1 MAPDA
6 YRSLESRT
14 ALVCGSSRGIGGACA
29 EEPARLGARIILAA
43 RDAAALQRV
52 RSGLAGDDHRILA
65 ADFDDPAA
73 LREAAAGALAEAG
86 AIHILI
92 NNSGGPAS
100 GPILAAQPGEFLAAF
115 TRHLVGGQILAQ
127 LLVPGM
133 KRAGYGRILNIV
145 STSVRQPIRGLGVS
159 NTIRAAMAS
168 WAKTLAT
175 ELAPDGITVNN
186 ILPGA
191 TRTDRLAEIIRARA
205 RGTGRPEAEIEAE
218 MISEIPAGRFA
229 LPEEIA
235 AVAGF
240 LAGPAAGYV
249 TGVSV
254 PVDGGRTMAL

>member
-1 MAPDA
+1 MAPETS
-6 YRSLESRT
+6 RTLESRT
-14 ALVCGSSRGIGGACA
+14 ALVCGASRGIGRACA
-29 EEPARLGARIILAA
+29 EELARLGARIILAA
-43 RDAAALQRV
+43 RDGAALQRV
-52 RSGLAGDDHRILA
+52 SSGLAGAGHRILA
-65 ADFDDPAA
+65 VDFEDAAA
-73 LREAAAGALAEAG
+73 LREAAAGALGEAG
-86 AIHILI
+86 DIHILI

-115 TRHLVGGQILAQ
+115 SRHLIAGQILAQ

-133 KRAGYGRILNIV
+133 KRAGYGRIMNIV

-168 WAKTLAT
+168 WAKTLAA

-218 MISEIPAGRFA
+218 MIGEIPAGRFA
-229 LPEEIA
+229 RPEEIA
-235 AVAGF
+235 AMAGF
-240 LAGPAAGYV
+240 LAGPAAGYI
-249 TGVSV
+249 TGASL